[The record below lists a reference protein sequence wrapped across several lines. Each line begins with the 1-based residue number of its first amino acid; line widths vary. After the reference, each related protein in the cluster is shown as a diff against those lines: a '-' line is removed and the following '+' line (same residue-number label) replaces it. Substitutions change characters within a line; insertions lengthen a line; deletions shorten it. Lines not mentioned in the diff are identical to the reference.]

1 MDWETKEKWD
11 KFEKQKM
18 LAQKSIETKVSQFDK
33 QYTEKDAEDKKIL
46 HNLQEKIDKATR
58 NVEQGELG
66 LELAQAKTMDIKNDL
81 TTIEAN
87 MAIESAAALQKE
99 QEEAK
104 KEKPSP
110 SDGSV
115 EKMMKKK
122 VTFVEKKI
130 KAINELEKQL
140 PNAAQDNFDG
150 SLTKMKTL
158 LQSTEKGMAEINDK
172 IKEKQRHNENTGAVS
187 DADWEKQMNF
197 VLKE

>member
-1 MDWETKEKWD
+1 MLFAGVTAIQIRDSDDKDAEQEDPMDWETKEKWD
-11 KFEKQKM
+11 KFDKQKM

-33 QYTEKDAEDKKIL
+33 QYTDKDAEDKKIL

-81 TTIEAN
+81 ATIEAN
-87 MAIESAAALQKE
+87 MAIESAAALQKV

-104 KEKPSP
+104 KEHPTP

-122 VTFVEKKI
+122 VTFVEKKM
-130 KAINELEKQL
+130 KAINELEK
-140 PNAAQDNFDG
+140 
-150 SLTKMKTL
+150 
-158 LQSTEKGMAEINDK
+158 
-172 IKEKQRHNENTGAVS
+172 
-187 DADWEKQMNF
+187 
-197 VLKE
+197 